1 MNERNDALISEYRTL
16 VGECVNSE
24 SGTVDWD
31 ALERALCEWGDWTPR
46 AALEL
51 ISMARQFGGF
61 MLRNA
66 HALALAMGIE
76 DGELG
81 F

>member
-1 MNERNDALISEYRTL
+1 MNENIDALLSEYRTL
-16 VGECVNSE
+16 VGECMNSK

-31 ALERALCEWGDWTPR
+31 ALERSLCEWGDWTPR
-46 AALEL
+46 AAAEL
-51 ISMARQFGGF
+51 IAMAKQFGGF

-66 HALALAMGIE
+66 HALALALLIE
-76 DGELG
+76 DGEAG